1 MVATPKKLTP
11 KQRAFVSEYVA
22 CGNPRKAALRAG
34 YRESTARFDSPDMLR
49 IPYVAQAIREETQ
62 RALDA
67 AVPIGKKVLYD
78 LAMGAKS
85 EAVRLQA
92 GLALLDRGGLRL
104 KQIHEHTHT
113 VKDARTDEE
122 LRQRVVELSRELG
135 LTPSRLIEG
144 ERLRDPV
151 AIEAELLPVL
161 TPDGLSQPDGLSAP
175 GALPLDDLLPVAE
188 SDDLSPPD
196 DLSTLD
202 ALPPGGL
209 SALVFAPPK

>member
-1 MVATPKKLTP
+1 M
-11 KQRAFVSEYVA
+11 
-22 CGNPRKAALRAG
+22 AA
-34 YRESTARFDSPDMLR
+34 
-49 IPYVAQAIREETQ
+49 IKEETQ

-67 AVPIGKKVLYD
+67 GVAIGKKVLYD
-78 LAMGAKS
+78 LATSAKS

-113 VKDARTDEE
+113 VKDARTDDE
-122 LRQRVVELSRELG
+122 LRQRIADLSKELG

-144 ERLRDPV
+144 ERLREPV
-151 AIEAELLPVL
+151 TVDAELLPVL
-161 TPDGLSQPDGLSAP
+161 TPDGLSAP
-175 GALPLDDLLPVAE
+175 RALPLDDLLPVAE
-188 SDDLSPPD
+188 SDDLSPPITGD
-196 DLSTLD
+196 YTPVAEADGLSAPDALPSHILN